1 MLRGAEGIL
10 LQRDVSGDFIMTRR
24 QLECWILFSACL
36 LVRTT
41 LAQGPE
47 IIPPELLMTLAE
59 LSEPPVPRMICGR
72 IIDENRRPLAGVE
85 IVVLG
90 SNAIERESKLVASA
104 TSDLIGRYQ
113 IPLSD
118 WTQRHYPEGK
128 VLPVDWADEDPPLFT
143 VVAKAEGRASFRIT
157 LSSADAVNLG
167 DVTDFTLLP
176 AAALRGVVKTAD
188 GTPVP
193 GALVSATVGT
203 AGPRLGDGIFRA
215 RTDARGRYEIA
226 DLVAFSQEGPTDRG
240 RPLAYGMV
248 KWSSFPRFPG
258 LPVGDDN
265 RINLTVEHPDF
276 AVKHMR
282 CKQVPGE
289 VDVSLD
295 PAATLSGR
303 VVDATG
309 GPVAQALVFLANG
322 ENWLEREDEVQRA
335 YFETARTDAEGR
347 YSFRNLPTGVY
358 TSSARVGRYEH
369 AGSTNL
375 KVKAGETTVA
385 PDIVAFSPRMIRV
398 RLIDDKTGQPLA
410 LDEPVVACFMLQ
422 TGDAQRQFASV
433 LPVPPTGDHFAL
445 RPGAGD
451 YRLTFL
457 HIIGEDG
464 PKKLDAIPF
473 QIAGTIDV
481 EPAGPLDVSFRLRSP
496 RVAVEADERLQESIA
511 QATQHLR
518 DGDLEAAVQLL
529 DEAIAACPGSAPALL
544 LRAEA
549 RSMLKQH
556 REAIDDYTTLLASD
570 PPPLEGFTGRNNLAF
585 ILATSP
591 DESLRDG
598 ARAVELALEAV
609 QLAEPSHPLFD
620 TVAAAYAE
628 TGDFPEAIRWIEKA
642 IVLEPQ
648 SEAYQRRLQGYREGQ
663 PLRHDE
669 DVERSVGP

>member
-1 MLRGAEGIL
+1 MPWLNRLFWIL
-10 LQRDVSGDFIMTRR
+10 L
-24 QLECWILFSACL
+24 SASIIAG
-36 LVRTT
+36 V
-41 LAQGPE
+41 AQAKDQAS
-47 IIPPELLMTLAE
+47 IPPELQAALAKP
-59 LSEPPVPRMICGR
+59 SEPPVPRMICGR
-72 IIDENRRPLAGVE
+72 ILDDNQRPLAGVE
-85 IVVLG
+85 IVVLE
-90 SNAIERESKLVASA
+90 SNASERESKLVANA
-104 TSDLIGRYQ
+104 KSDLIGRYQ
-113 IPLSD
+113 IPLTD
-118 WTQRHYPEGK
+118 WTQRRYPKGK
-128 VLPVDWADEDPPLFT
+128 VLPVDWANEDPPLFT
-143 VVAKAEGRASFRIT
+143 IVAKAEGRASFRIA

-176 AAALRGVVKTAD
+176 AATLRGAVTTTD

-203 AGPRLGDGIFRA
+203 AWPRIGDGIFRA

-248 KWSSFPRFPG
+248 KWPSFPQYPG

-265 RINLTVEHPDF
+265 QINLTVEHPDF

-282 CKQVPGE
+282 CKRVPGE
-289 VDVSLD
+289 VNVSLD

-303 VVDATG
+303 VVEATG
-309 GPVAQALVFLANG
+309 EPVAQALVFLANG
-322 ENWLEREDEVQRA
+322 ENWLEMEGEVQRA

-375 KVKAGETTVA
+375 KVQAGGTAVA
-385 PDIVAFSPRMIRV
+385 PDIVASSPRMIRV
-398 RLIDDKTGQPLA
+398 RLIDDKTGRPLP
-410 LDEPVVACFMLQ
+410 LDEHAVACFLLE
-422 TGDAQRQFASV
+422 TGVANQQLSSV
-433 LPVPPTGDHFAL
+433 LPVPPTGDHFVL

-457 HIIGEDG
+457 HIIAEDG
-464 PKKLDAIPF
+464 VKTLDPIPF
-473 QIAGTIDV
+473 QIAGTIGV
-481 EPAGPLDVSFRLRSP
+481 EAAGPLDVSFRLRSP
-496 RVAVEADERLQESIA
+496 RVAVEANEKLQESIA

-518 DGDLEAAVQLL
+518 DGDYKEAVQLL

-598 ARAVELALEAV
+598 GRAVELALEAV
-609 QLAEPSHPLFD
+609 QLAEPSPPLCD

-628 TGDFPEAIRWIEKA
+628 TGNFPEAIKWIEQA
-642 IVLEPQ
+642 SALDPQ
-648 SEAYQRRLQGYREGQ
+648 SEVYQKRLQLYRENK
-663 PLRHDE
+663 PLRYD
-669 DVERSVGP
+669 DDAERGMGPGP